1 MCIAAVGAI
10 VGVLSSVASFGAAQ
24 ADYNAK
30 AQQWKQNFTNAM
42 ASGVEDQKKLNLR
55 MVQEADQFA
64 QKRHLTEV
72 EGAEAQAKAE
82 TSAAEGNVGGISVQN
97 ILLGL
102 QRDVDRNQQAT
113 QENYQNTV
121 LQLQAQNESTT
132 TDIENKINSVQRPVA
147 PSPLGY
153 IASGIGGVLN
163 SLPAPTAA

>member
-1 MCIAAVGAI
+1 VHRSTRSRRRNPA
-10 VGVLSSVASFGAAQ
+10 SSVASFGAAQ

-55 MVQEADQFA
+55 MVQEADQFV

-72 EGAEAQAKAE
+72 EGAEAQAKAG

-121 LQLQAQNESTT
+121 LQLQAENESTN
-132 TDIENKINSVQRPVA
+132 DRHREQDQLGAA
-147 PSPLGY
+147 PCGS
-153 IASGIGGVLN
+153 
-163 SLPAPTAA
+163 